1 MDGVKRLPCRENGPR
16 SCSFLATIIKE
27 LSCISPGRE
36 NETARANRE
45 RDRQRQRDREER
57 LSYTSEDQKYE
68 IMKLID

>member
-45 RDRQRQRDREER
+45 RERETGKDREIGKSDCHTR
-57 LSYTSEDQKYE
+57 PRIKN
-68 IMKLID
+68 MK